1 MNRHRISFYT
11 IVSLGIILMLVL
23 LTGAALAGGMVL
35 APYLSGQ
42 VQAATGE
49 RVIELSPTPVAAPA
63 LPPDDILA
71 TFERALA
78 DVYQRALP
86 SVVDIQV
93 TQRVAPGPVNQFGF
107 GSGQPPQDFFR
118 QGEGSGF
125 VWDTDGHII
134 TNYHVVE
141 DAETIKVSF
150 ANGTSAAAEVIGT
163 DPDADLAVLKI
174 DLPASE
180 LKPLVLGD
188 SDALQVGQLTLAIGN
203 PYGQDF
209 TMTSGIVSAVGRT
222 ILSGNS
228 SFSIPEVIQTDASI
242 NPGNSGGPLLNRQ
255 GEVIGINTM
264 IISESG
270 SNAGV
275 GFAIPI
281 NIAKQILP
289 TLIAGKDYEYAWLGI
304 SGTAM
309 TDELAV
315 AMNLPAGTRGALILS
330 VTQGGPA
337 DEAGLRA
344 SQETLSVAG
353 QDYPY
358 GGDIVTAI
366 QGKAVT
372 DMDDLI
378 TYLVEHTRP
387 GDKVTLGLLR
397 TGGSQEA
404 VTVTLGIRPSDL
416 MSTNEV
422 IKNESLS
429 GQWMPDQ
436 R

>member
-1 MNRHRISFYT
+1 MNRHGVSLYAM
-11 IVSLGIILMLVL
+11 VSLGIVLMLAL
-23 LTGAALAGGMVL
+23 LAGAAFAGGVVV
-35 APYLSGQ
+35 APYLGNQ
-42 VQAATGE
+42 VQAAAGE
-49 RVIELSPTPVAAPA
+49 RAIELSPTPVAAPA
-63 LPPDDILA
+63 LPSDDILA
-71 TFERALA
+71 TFESALT

-93 TQRVAPGPVNQFGF
+93 TQRVAAGAMNQFSFGF
-107 GSGQPPQDFFR
+107 GQQPEDGLR

-125 VWDTDGHII
+125 VWDTDGHIV

-141 DAETIKVSF
+141 DAETVKVSF
-150 ANGTSAAAEVIGT
+150 ANGTSAGAQVIGT
-163 DPDADLAVLKI
+163 DPDADLAVLNV

-188 SDALQVGQLTLAIGN
+188 SDALQVGQLAIAIGN

-209 TMTSGIVSAVGRT
+209 TMTSGIVSAVGR
-222 ILSGNS
+222 IISSGS
-228 SFSIPEVIQTDASI
+228 SPFSIPEVIQTDASI
-242 NPGNSGGPLLNRQ
+242 NPGNSGGPLLNRH

-270 SNAGV
+270 SNAGI

-281 NIAKQILP
+281 NIARQILP
-289 TLIAGKDYEYAWLGI
+289 TLIAGEEYQYAWLGI
-304 SGTAM
+304 SGTDL
-309 TDELAV
+309 TDEV
-315 AMNLPAGTRGALILS
+315 AAAMSLPAGTRGALIIN

-344 SQETLSVAG
+344 SQETLTVAG
-353 QDYPY
+353 VEYPY
-358 GGDIVTAI
+358 GGDIIIAI
-366 QGKAVT
+366 QGKPVT

-397 TGGSQEA
+397 VGGNQE
-404 VTVTLGIRPSDL
+404 TVTATLGVRPAS
-416 MSTNEV
+416 
-422 IKNESLS
+422 
-429 GQWMPDQ
+429 
-436 R
+436 

>member
-1 MNRHRISFYT
+1 MNRHGVSLHT
-11 IVSLGIILMLVL
+11 MVSLGIVLVLVL
-23 LTGAALAGGMVL
+23 LAGAAFAGGIVV
-35 APYLSGQ
+35 APYLSDQ
-42 VQAATGE
+42 VQAAAGD
-49 RVIELSPTPVAAPA
+49 RVIELSPTTVAAPA
-63 LPPDDILA
+63 LPSDDILA
-71 TFERALA
+71 TFESALT

-93 TQRVAPGPVNQFGF
+93 TQRVAAGPVNQFGF
-107 GSGQPPQDFFR
+107 GLGQQPQDFLR

-125 VWDTDGHII
+125 VWDADGHII

-141 DAETIKVSF
+141 DAETVKVSF
-150 ANGTSAAAEVIGT
+150 ANGTSAGAEVIGT
-163 DPDADLAVLKI
+163 DPDADLAVLKV

-180 LKPLVLGD
+180 LQPLVLGD
-188 SDALQVGQLTLAIGN
+188 SDALQVGQLAIAIGN

-209 TMTSGIVSAVGRT
+209 TMTSGIVSAVGR
-222 ILSGNS
+222 IISSGS
-228 SFSIPEVIQTDASI
+228 SPFSIPEVIQTDASI
-242 NPGNSGGPLLNRQ
+242 NPGNSGGPLLNRH

-281 NIAKQILP
+281 NIARQILP

-304 SGTAM
+304 SGTAL
-309 TDELAV
+309 TDEV
-315 AMNLPAGTRGALILS
+315 AAAMSLLAGTRGALVID

-344 SQETLSVAG
+344 SQETLTVAG
-353 QDYPY
+353 VEYPY
-358 GGDIVTAI
+358 GGDIVIAI
-366 QGKAVT
+366 QGKPVT

-397 TGGSQEA
+397 AGGNQET
-404 VTVTLGIRPSDL
+404 VTVTLGVRPAS
-416 MSTNEV
+416 
-422 IKNESLS
+422 
-429 GQWMPDQ
+429 
-436 R
+436 

>member
-1 MNRHRISFYT
+1 MNRHGVSFYAM
-11 IVSLGIILMLVL
+11 VSLGIVLMLVL
-23 LTGAALAGGMVL
+23 LAGAAFAGGV
-35 APYLSGQ
+35 AVVPYLSNQ
-42 VQAATGE
+42 VQAAAGE
-49 RVIELSPTPVAAPA
+49 RAIELSPTTVAAPA
-63 LPPDDILA
+63 LPSDDILA
-71 TFERALA
+71 TLESALT

-93 TQRVAPGPVNQFGF
+93 TQRVAAGTMNQFGF
-107 GSGQPPQDFFR
+107 GFGQQPEDGLR

-125 VWDTDGHII
+125 VWDTDGYIV

-141 DAETIKVSF
+141 DAEMVKVSF
-150 ANGTSAAAEVIGT
+150 ANGTSAGAQVIGT
-163 DPDADLAVLKI
+163 DPDADLAVLKV

-188 SDALQVGQLTLAIGN
+188 SDALQVGQLAIAIGN

-209 TMTSGIVSAVGRT
+209 TMTSGIVSAVER
-222 ILSGNS
+222 IISSGS
-228 SFSIPEVIQTDASI
+228 SPFSIPEVIQTDASI
-242 NPGNSGGPLLNRQ
+242 NPGNSGGPLLNRH

-270 SNAGV
+270 SNAGI

-281 NIAKQILP
+281 NIARQILP

-304 SGTAM
+304 SGTAL
-309 TDELAV
+309 TDEV
-315 AMNLPAGTRGALILS
+315 AAAMSLPAGTRGALIID

-344 SQETLSVAG
+344 SQETLTVAG
-353 QDYPY
+353 VEYPY
-358 GGDIVTAI
+358 GGDIVIAI
-366 QGKAVT
+366 QGKPVT

-397 TGGSQEA
+397 AGGNQET
-404 VTVTLGIRPSDL
+404 VTVTLGVRPAS
-416 MSTNEV
+416 
-422 IKNESLS
+422 
-429 GQWMPDQ
+429 
-436 R
+436 